1 VAGVAVKYMGDWSCC
16 DNRNRMREAADF
28 NVLGSRILVEQRLRL
43 REKESRLGFFFS
55 FLFLS
60 FVFYLGF
67 VG

>member
-1 VAGVAVKYMGDWSCC
+1 
-16 DNRNRMREAADF
+16 MREAADF

-55 FLFLS
+55 FLFFS